1 MAKIKVKKRE
11 EDKGEFQP
19 SVEKELLVKSK
30 AAEKALE
37 EKAKQALSN
46 QLKGKW
52 QK

>member
-11 EDKGEFQP
+11 EDKGEFQL

-37 EKAKQALSN
+37 DKYKQALKN
-46 QLKGKW
+46 QIKK
-52 QK
+52 

>member
-19 SVEKELLVKSK
+19 SIEKELLVKAK

-37 EKAKQALSN
+37 EKAAQALKN
-46 QLKGKW
+46 QIKK
-52 QK
+52 

>member
-19 SVEKELLVKSK
+19 SVEKDLLVKSK

-37 EKAKQALSN
+37 EKAKQVLRN
-46 QLKGKW
+46 QIKK
-52 QK
+52 

>member
-19 SVEKELLVKSK
+19 SVEKDLLVKYK

-37 EKAKQALSN
+37 EKAKQALRN
-46 QLKGKW
+46 QIKK
-52 QK
+52 